1 MYSTNNEGKL
11 IADERFIRTLKGKI
25 SRKIKADDSKSYL
38 HFLNKL
44 VDECNNNYHHYFGKK
59 PVDANYSFLTEE
71 IEADLTVW
79 WS

>member
-44 VDECNNNYHHYFGKK
+44 VDECNNN
-59 PVDANYSFLTEE
+59 
-71 IEADLTVW
+71 
-79 WS
+79 